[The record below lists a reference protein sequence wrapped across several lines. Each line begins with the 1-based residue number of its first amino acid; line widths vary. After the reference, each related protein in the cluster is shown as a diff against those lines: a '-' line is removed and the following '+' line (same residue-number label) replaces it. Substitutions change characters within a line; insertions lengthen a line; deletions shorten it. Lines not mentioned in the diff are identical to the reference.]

1 MNTTAE
7 PWHLTEADKYG
18 IGFGVPAL
26 LLGAVLL
33 ASTFVRRFPHI
44 RATAQRLLRKFQEP
58 PTVPTRLSARRI
70 DTTIQISHNPTHILG
85 AAEALRQARVAA
97 LQAEMPLGRPE
108 NQKILKFAR
117 APAYV

>member
-7 PWHLTEADKYG
+7 QWHLTEADKYG
-18 IGFGVPAL
+18 IGFGVPAIVIGITL
-26 LLGAVLL
+26 LTW
-33 ASTFVRRFPHI
+33 SCVRRFPHI

-58 PTVPTRLSARRI
+58 PAIPTRLSARRI
-70 DTTIQISHNPTHILG
+70 DTTIQISHNPTHVLG

-97 LQAEMPLGRPE
+97 LQAELSVGRPE

-117 APAYV
+117 VQHSF